1 MSLRGLPTKPGSGRN
16 APSSRRRATNNV
28 QQTEVAT
35 VVSAPT
41 VNIGT
46 YVAQIAQLEA
56 QIAVL
61 EAEALVDDATIVSL
75 NAQMGSL
82 QSGVASLQS
91 QLDKAFRSVI
101 INVFSTTGG
110 GIYVPPAY
118 DNLTV
123 NYTSIIKLPPTII
136 NTFATTGGGS
146 P

>member
-16 APSSRRRATNNV
+16 APSAPQETNNV
-28 QQTEVAT
+28 AVTSTT

-41 VNIGT
+41 VDIGT

-61 EAEALVDDATIVSL
+61 EAEAVVDDATI
-75 NAQMGSL
+75 ASL
-82 QSGVASLQS
+82 QSQVVSLQSQVASLQS

-123 NYTSIIKLPPTII
+123 NYTSMVRLSPYII
-136 NTFATTGGGS
+136 NTFAKTVGGY